1 MLHKWQFLGR
11 DNICFVRRGWREK
24 FISNEVSILSPL
36 HLLTLPLTSFFSPLN
51 HHHFFL
57 CHYLRISLSTSRLIY
72 TSVYLCIYLYLCRGK
87 KAIYLC
93 IYLPNYLH
101 PNEEEQL
108 YSRRSM
114 RTTGEISNVALNFMC
129 DKLCKDNRR
138 DILNLLCLDVLCNCT
153 ILSYR
158 FFNKN
163 PFRSES
169 HPIPR
174 KCTQTY
180 WEQHSLE
187 QSLVYVRDILYDEST
202 W

>member
-1 MLHKWQFLGR
+1 MTIPK
-11 DNICFVRRGWREK
+11 REIRFALYVEADGK
-24 FISNEVSILSPL
+24 NFIYYEVSILSPSYF
-36 HLLTLPLTSFFSPLN
+36 LTLHLTSFVSPLN

-57 CHYLRISLSTSRLIY
+57 CHNLRISLSTSRLIY
-72 TSVYLCIYLYLCRGK
+72 LSVYLCIYLYMCRRK

-114 RTTGEISNVALNFMC
+114 RTTGEVSNVALNSMC
-129 DKLCKDNRR
+129 DKLCKDNWR
-138 DILNLLCLDVLCNCT
+138 DILDLQRLDVLCNCT

-163 PFRSES
+163 SFRSES

-174 KCTQTY
+174 KCTQSY
-180 WEQHSLE
+180 
-187 QSLVYVRDILYDEST
+187 
-202 W
+202 